1 MLCCTMFVPQVQL
14 WWQIKFLYKNHINLA
29 CILQYKTVTSS
40 MTPTQHHHIY
50 RFSATYCQQQQ
61 QLMDYINYKYWLTF
75 IISSKVLNTMSIM
88 MKYSNGVDTT
98 IRQTLYLKLFLL
110 LGMYRSSGL
119 APIVKSIQDF

>member
-1 MLCCTMFVPQVQL
+1 
-14 WWQIKFLYKNHINLA
+14 
-29 CILQYKTVTSS
+29 
-40 MTPTQHHHIY
+40 
-50 RFSATYCQQQQ
+50 
-61 QLMDYINYKYWLTF
+61 
-75 IISSKVLNTMSIM
+75 MSIM